1 MNFLYN
7 KSVYGAHLLFK
18 LHLLFF
24 SYSKY
29 LQHLDGPSASSLSVP
44 YLFVDMS
51 ALLGRRTGAGR
62 EFAFCIGCGRAQQL
76 LVAAATA
83 ASCTSGIVAMRW
95 RICSKE

>member
-7 KSVYGAHLLFK
+7 KNVYEAHLLFK

-29 LQHLDGPSASSLSVP
+29 LQHLDGSSSLSVP

-51 ALLGRRTGAGR
+51 ALLRRRTGAGR
-62 EFAFCIGCGRAQQL
+62 EFAFCIGCGCAQQL
-76 LVAAATA
+76 LVATATA
-83 ASCTSGIVAMRW
+83 ATYTSSIVAMRW